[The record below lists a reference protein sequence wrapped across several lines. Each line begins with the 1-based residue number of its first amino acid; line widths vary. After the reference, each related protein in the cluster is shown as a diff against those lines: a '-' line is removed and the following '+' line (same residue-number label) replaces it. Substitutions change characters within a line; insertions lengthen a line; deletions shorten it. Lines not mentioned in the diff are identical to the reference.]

1 MKNTSIKAMLCLL
14 MALLTPCMALA
25 DALTPGIAACEL
37 QPGDEEYQAEERGVA
52 ACELQPGDAQL
63 LAPSANGSASGA
75 DVADEADVSA
85 ADETGY
91 SLLFTNNPV
100 PDIAER
106 CLPSVVGVINLVST
120 FDFTTRKTTEE
131 EYGFGSGVV
140 IDDAGHIIT
149 NAHVI
154 EGADKVRILLSDD
167 SELEAEVVG
176 YDNDTDLAVLYVEGL
191 ELPPIALGDSDALRV
206 GDLLIAIGN
215 PGGYYGT
222 VSVGVVSA
230 LERDIEEFARPM
242 AIIQTDAAMSPGI
255 SGGALLNS
263 RGELVGIPS
272 LGVILYEGLN
282 FAIPVN
288 TMKEVAAE
296 LIEHGKVRKP
306 GIGIYYT
313 VQDGPDEP
321 LKNYLPAGLLV
332 AEVGVDTPAERGG
345 MRVGDVIYA
354 IEGERVKSGRDLMVA
369 MQGYNAGDEVVFTV
383 YRFSYEDRD
392 LDENFL
398 DITLTLEY
406 IN

>member
-37 QPGDEEYQAEERGVA
+37 QPGDEEYQTGERGVA

-63 LAPSANGSASGA
+63 LAPSTNGSADG
-75 DVADEADVSA
+75 ADEADVSA
-85 ADETGY
+85 TDETGY

-120 FDFTTRKTTEE
+120 FDFASRKTTEE

-140 IDDAGHIIT
+140 IDDVGHIIT

-167 SELEAEVVG
+167 SELDAEVVG

-191 ELPPIALGDSDALRV
+191 DLPPIALGDSDALRV

-369 MQGYNAGDEVVFTV
+369 MQGYEVGDEVAFTV

>member
-14 MALLTPCMALA
+14 MALLTPGMALA
-25 DALTPGIAACEL
+25 DALTPGI
-37 QPGDEEYQAEERGVA
+37 A

-63 LAPSANGSASGA
+63 LAPSANGSASG
-75 DVADEADVSA
+75 ADEADVSA

-120 FDFTTRKTTEE
+120 FDFATRKTTEE

-369 MQGYNAGDEVVFTV
+369 MQGYDAGDEVVFTV

>member
-37 QPGDEEYQAEERGVA
+37 QPGDEEYQTEERGVA

-63 LAPSANGSASGA
+63 LAPSANGSASG
-75 DVADEADVSA
+75 ADEADVSA

-120 FDFTTRKTTEE
+120 FDFTTRKTIEE

>member
-25 DALTPGIAACEL
+25 DALTPGISACEL
-37 QPGDEEYQAEERGVA
+37 QPGDEEYQTEERGVA

-63 LAPSANGSASGA
+63 LAPSANGSASG
-75 DVADEADVSA
+75 ADEADVSA

-120 FDFTTRKTTEE
+120 FDFNTRKTTEE

-167 SELEAEVVG
+167 SELDAEVVG

-369 MQGYNAGDEVVFTV
+369 MQGYDAGDEVVFTV